1 MKKILLLLSALV
13 MTLCCST
20 LAYTATVKADNED
33 YVLESYLIE
42 VSDEETML
50 PVPDIPSDW
59 TYSIVL
65 KSGETI
71 LAENIHKYLFTQTG
85 EYTLVYTIHKNGSL
99 TDVIEETAVLHIAD
113 MTKPELIISGDYEE
127 EYFVGDELI
136 IQTAQVKDNVD
147 KDLTASVEL
156 YFGEEKIAFE
166 NSKYVFKRNGEYRLI
181 YKAID
186 AAGNESVLIYEFMV
200 LKKDKESQQGCG
212 GVAGGISALL
222 SATACMA
229 LIMQKRKIKNNRE
242 E

>member
-65 KSGETI
+65 KMGGTI
-71 LAENIHKYLFTQTG
+71 LAENIYKYLFTQTG
-85 EYTLVYTIHKNGSL
+85 EYTLV
-99 TDVIEETAVLHIAD
+99 IEETAVLHIAD
-113 MTKPELIISGDYEE
+113 VTKPELIISGNYEE